1 MIDPDS
7 GNLVFALSAAVDLI
21 VVLAALALTARGGR
35 AVLAVPA
42 VAVALAV
49 KALVLVRAG
58 VEFRSGARFATAG

>member
-35 AVLAVPA
+35 AVLAVPPSPWRSRSRPWCSYA
-42 VAVALAV
+42 PAS
-49 KALVLVRAG
+49 R
-58 VEFRSGARFATAG
+58 FRSGAKFATAG